1 MIDSL
6 YIKIGLVVLGTLVML
21 SSLVDVQ
28 GLISKII
35 FKKKS
40 VVENNASSTKESDFL
55 EIVSLWYQLKNK
67 CDHFN
72 LKIASDKLDEVFPL
86 LNEVLENDKAI

>member
-55 EIVSLWYQLKNK
+55 
-67 CDHFN
+67 
-72 LKIASDKLDEVFPL
+72 
-86 LNEVLENDKAI
+86 